1 MGLEVGVHMGQLG
14 KGVLPK
20 AMGVEG
26 EAEDSVD
33 GQVKLGPVVGLVG
46 QAKQDV
52 VLNILTSS
60 DECVVQN
67 SLNSLVIIDI

>member
-1 MGLEVGVHMGQLG
+1 MGQLS

-26 EAEDSVD
+26 EAEDGVD
-33 GQVKLGPVVGLVG
+33 GQVELGPVVGLVG

-52 VLNILTSS
+52 MLNILTSS

-67 SLNSLVIIDI
+67 SLNCLVIIDV